1 MKKPVKRLHSFRC
14 TNAMWEAV
22 EEAAGNMNMSVNEFV
37 LDSLKRNIASPLY
50 SVNEGAMASVGR
62 REVLERLDQFTD
74 NVDHLVQ
81 QVNKLKIEAKNE
93 IKEITK
99 KTIENNK

>member
-22 EEAAGNMNMSVNEFV
+22 ESAAGGMGMSVNEFV

-50 SVNEGAMASVGR
+50 EVDKKRLASVER
-62 REVLERLDQFTD
+62 VDILERIDQLAFAITQLQS
-74 NVDHLVQ
+74 NVKQ
-81 QVNKLKIEAKNE
+81 LKSEV
-93 IKEITK
+93 
-99 KTIENNK
+99 